1 MTEFI
6 EDTNKEGD
14 LVRVIWIDIV
24 EADSGW
30 HDKKEIEDLKPSK
43 ITSVGYVM
51 KSTSHYLTIAGDK
64 STDDEDDL
72 NLVKNLSYKKVK
84 MHQYLHRLQVCHQHQ
99 H

>member
-72 NLVKNLSYKKVK
+72 IGRCQVIPRGVILHIKKLE
-84 MHQYLHRLQVCHQHQ
+84 Q
-99 H
+99 